1 LEEYKLKHIRLTN
14 KIKTYLKE
22 NGPKNT
28 REIQDYCSSLRNKK
42 TGSRSNVMFNQNM
55 NVIGNLMR
63 RKYFVKIGH
72 DKDIA
77 LDIWEIK
84 EEYK

>member
-1 LEEYKLKHIRLTN
+1 MKHIRLTN

-28 REIQDYCSSLRNKK
+28 REIQVYCSSLRNKK
-42 TGSRSNVMFNQNM
+42 TGSRSNLMFNQNM

-77 LDIWEIK
+77 LDIWEVK